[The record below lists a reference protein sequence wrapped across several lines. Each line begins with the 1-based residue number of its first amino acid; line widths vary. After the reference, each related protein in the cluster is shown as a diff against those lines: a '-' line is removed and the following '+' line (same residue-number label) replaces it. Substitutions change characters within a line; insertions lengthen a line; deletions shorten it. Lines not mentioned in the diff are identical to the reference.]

1 MKSDITSLAGL
12 AQKFRAMVA
21 GLDVEPCYKS
31 FHTTPQHDGSPHIE
45 VGDGKFQ
52 FVVTERGT
60 EFERIGNLSAD
71 DVLYLLFDGITQRM
85 AMTYELKNRIPEIDG
100 RSVWFPYQ
108 ERLMANLNPEWGE
121 RLRKAHQDVL
131 VNHPLRK

>member
-1 MKSDITSLAGL
+1 MNDITSLSAL
-12 AQKFRAMVA
+12 AQKFRAMA
-21 GLDVEPCYKS
+21 EDLDVEPYYKS

-45 VGDGKFQ
+45 VADGKFQ
-52 FVVTERGT
+52 FVFTERGS

-85 AMTYELKNRIPEIDG
+85 ATTYELKNRIPEIDG

-108 ERLMANLNPEWGE
+108 ERLMESLNAAWGE
-121 RLRKAHQDVL
+121 RLRKEHQHVL
-131 VNHPLRK
+131 ANHPFRT

>member
-1 MKSDITSLAGL
+1 MSDITSLADL

-21 GLDVEPCYKS
+21 GLDVEPYYKS
-31 FHTTPQHDGSPHIE
+31 FHTAPQHDGSPHIE

-85 AMTYELKNRIPEIDG
+85 ATTYELKNRMPETDG

-131 VNHPLRK
+131 ANHPLRK

>member
-1 MKSDITSLAGL
+1 MSDITSLFNL
-12 AQKFRAMVA
+12 AEMFRTMVA
-21 GLDVEPCYKS
+21 GLDVEPYYKS

-45 VGDGKFQ
+45 VESGKFQ

-60 EFERIGNLSAD
+60 EYERVDNLSAD

-85 AMTYELKNRIPEIDG
+85 ATTYELQNRIPETDG

-108 ERLMANLNPEWGE
+108 ERLMANLNPAWGE
-121 RLRKAHQDVL
+121 KLRKEHQDVL
-131 VNHPLRK
+131 AKHPLQT